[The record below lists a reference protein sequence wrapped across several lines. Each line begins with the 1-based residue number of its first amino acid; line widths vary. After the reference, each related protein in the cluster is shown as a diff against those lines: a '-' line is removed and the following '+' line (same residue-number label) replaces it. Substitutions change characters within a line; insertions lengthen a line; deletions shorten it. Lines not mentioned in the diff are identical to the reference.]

1 MREVL
6 EDKLQINFNNSWFKS
21 RYYVYVITVI
31 HSPKTFYYIGQ
42 TGDRKYTAAR
52 SPFYRLWGHFNPYN
66 SKSGTDSQL
75 IKSLFKK
82 GILEDLEGISKR
94 QIIDKALF
102 EKKISIATSFYPIEE
117 FINDEAIEHKR
128 KRKVAETVE
137 TALINM
143 FEAEILFNDLNK
155 IGHANLKITEKDY
168 KVAQI
173 IFNDVKNK
181 LT

>member
-1 MREVL
+1 MSEVL
-6 EDKLQINFNNSWFKS
+6 EDKLQINFDANWFKS
-21 RYYVYVITVI
+21 RYYVYVITVV
-31 HSPKTFYYIGQ
+31 HSLKTFYYIGQ

-82 GILEDLEGISKR
+82 GILEDVEGISKR
-94 QIIDKALF
+94 QVIDKALF

-117 FINDEAIEHKR
+117 FINDEAIEHQR
-128 KRKVAETVE
+128 KRQVAEAVE

-143 FEAEILFNDLNK
+143 FEANTLFNDLNK
-155 IGHANLKITEKDY
+155 IGHANVKITEDDLRI
-168 KVAQI
+168 AQI
-173 IFNDVKNK
+173 IFNDVKK
-181 LT
+181 